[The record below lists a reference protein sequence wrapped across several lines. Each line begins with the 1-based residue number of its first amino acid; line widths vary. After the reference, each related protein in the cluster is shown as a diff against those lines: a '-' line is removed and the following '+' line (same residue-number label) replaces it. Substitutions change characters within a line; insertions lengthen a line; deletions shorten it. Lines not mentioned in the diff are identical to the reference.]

1 MTKTVDDAVLDA
13 ALNQIKT
20 TADKLVVCIG
30 APATYAEANANS
42 PGGKRCGQR
51 AVTSANFTG
60 PANGDISGRK
70 LTVNQQTGIT
80 VDVSGTADHV
90 ALVDD
95 TASVLLAVTSL
106 AASQAVTAGNT
117 MPLAASTASIEP
129 AIPPS
134 LLNRVASVRA
144 RRDRP

>member
-1 MTKTVDDAVLDA
+1 MAKTVDDTVLDA

-42 PGGKRCGQR
+42 PTGKRCGQR

-60 PANGDISGRK
+60 PANGDASGRK
-70 LTVNQQTGIT
+70 LGVNQQTGIT

-106 AASQAVTAGNT
+106 SASQPVTAGNSMT
-117 MPLAASTASIEP
+117 VNAFDLEIADPT
-129 AIPPS
+129 
-134 LLNRVASVRA
+134 
-144 RRDRP
+144 

>member
-1 MTKTVDDAVLDA
+1 MVKSVDDTVLDA

-42 PGGKRCGQR
+42 PTGKRCGQK
-51 AVTSANFTG
+51 AIAAANFTG
-60 PANGDISGRK
+60 PSNGDTSGRK
-70 LTVNQQTGIT
+70 LAVNQQTGIT

-106 AASQAVTAGNT
+106 SASQVVTAGNT
-117 MPLAASTASIEP
+117 MTVNAFDLEIADPT
-129 AIPPS
+129 
-134 LLNRVASVRA
+134 
-144 RRDRP
+144 

>member
-1 MTKTVDDAVLDA
+1 MVKSVDDTVLDA

-30 APATYAEANANS
+30 APTTYAEANANS
-42 PGGKRCGQR
+42 PTGKRCGQK
-51 AVTSANFTG
+51 AIAAANFTG
-60 PANGDISGRK
+60 PANGDTSGRK
-70 LTVNQQTGIT
+70 LAVNQQTGIT

-106 AASQAVTAGNT
+106 SASQVVTAGNT
-117 MPLAASTASIEP
+117 MTVNAFDLEIADPT
-129 AIPPS
+129 
-134 LLNRVASVRA
+134 
-144 RRDRP
+144 

>member
-1 MTKTVDDAVLDA
+1 MVKLVDDAVLDA

-42 PGGKRCGQR
+42 PTGKRCGQR

-60 PANGDISGRK
+60 PANGDVSGRK
-70 LTVNQQTGIT
+70 LGVNQQTGIN

-106 AASQAVTAGNT
+106 SASQVVTAGNSMT
-117 MPLAASTASIEP
+117 VNAFDLEIADPT
-129 AIPPS
+129 
-134 LLNRVASVRA
+134 
-144 RRDRP
+144 